1 MSTTRI
7 APLPFFQPSERWA
20 LPFAGIVVASLLGA
34 IVAESVVVAAIPF
47 GLLALW
53 LAFVDFKAL
62 FFLLMATIP
71 ISTEVELPGGFGT
84 DLFSEPLMWLLTL
97 TGTVW
102 LCRNYRS
109 IDGRFL
115 RHPIT
120 LFLLVHLVWTTIAVV
135 FSQNFTISLK
145 FLLAKGW
152 YVIVFYFLA
161 GRFLTSHRDVRRFVW
176 WFFVPLVITAITV
189 LYRQYGKG
197 FAFDSVN
204 SCLSPFYR
212 NHVMYAC
219 IMAVFIPFLWYATYW
234 YKRGS
239 LRWLA
244 LVLGIVVLLVGI
256 NFAYTR
262 AAYGALVAG
271 IAISI
276 LVRFRAIKLGLWAAS
291 ILMALFIAFVTYRDN
306 WLLFAPDFERTI
318 THTRFE
324 SLLEATTR
332 LEDISVME
340 RVYRWVAASQMM
352 QERPLLGFGP
362 GNFYFTYKD
371 YTVSS
376 FRTYVSD
383 NPERSGMHNYYLM
396 TAVEQGVPGAAI
408 FIALCFFAMVQGQR
422 IYHRVRAQWRKDTVL
437 ASILC
442 LALIVILMLMND
454 FVETDKIG
462 SLFFMSLAL
471 MVGMDLGN
479 TKTMSKNSG
488 VEEENYGS
496 S

>member
-1 MSTTRI
+1 MTESQANTQAQHSTF
-7 APLPFFQPSERWA
+7 LQPSSRWA
-20 LPFAGIVVASLLGA
+20 WPFGVVVVVCLLAGIAT
-34 IVAESVVVAAIPF
+34 ESVLLAAVPF

-53 LAFVDFKAL
+53 LAVVDFKAL

-71 ISTEVELPGGFGT
+71 ISTEMELPGGFGT

-97 TGTVW
+97 VGTVW
-102 LCRNYRS
+102 LCRNYS
-109 IDGRFL
+109 LIDGRYL

-120 LFLLVHLVWTTIAVV
+120 LFLLVHLIWMAISVV
-135 FSQNFTISLK
+135 FSQNFGVSFK

-152 YVIVFYFLA
+152 YVVVFYLLA
-161 GRFLTSHRDVRRFVW
+161 GRFLATQRDVKRFVW
-176 WFFVPLVITAITV
+176 WFFVPLVITALTV
-189 LYRQYGKG
+189 LFRQYGKG

-239 LRWLA
+239 FAWLA

-271 IAISI
+271 VAISV
-276 LVRFRAIKLGLWAAS
+276 LVRLRAIKFGLVVATA
-291 ILMALFIAFVTYRDN
+291 LLALFVAFVTYRDN
-306 WLLFAPDFERTI
+306 WLLFAPDYERTV

-324 SLLEATTR
+324 NLLEATTR

-340 RVYRWVAASQMM
+340 RVYRWVAASQMIK
-352 QERPLLGFGP
+352 ERPFLGFGP

-396 TAVEQGVPGAAI
+396 TAVEQGLPGACI
-408 FIALCFFAMVQGQR
+408 FIGLCFFAMIQGQK
-422 IYHRVRAQWRKDTVL
+422 IYHRVQTPWRKQTVL
-437 ASILC
+437 GSILC
-442 LALIVILMLMND
+442 FALIVILMLMND

-462 SLFFMSLAL
+462 SLFFISLAL
-471 MVGMDLGN
+471 LVSMDL
-479 TKTMSKNSG
+479 
-488 VEEENYGS
+488 EEKQRQPQS
-496 S
+496 